1 MSYSDVKQEVQDT
14 FNSTLLLQQVVQ
26 AVDTQGEMTNNLLAI
41 NTALTAIYDWA
52 NANLESE
59 LLNSFLADLK
69 TLFTNYSATL
79 SIIQGTP
86 AYGENYGEAA
96 DKLKFVI
103 SKDGV
108 SAEKVFDKDSI
119 NQEDI

>member
-14 FNSTLLLQQVVQ
+14 FNSTLLLQQAVQ
-26 AVDTQGEMTNNLLAI
+26 AVDTQGEMTNNLLTI
-41 NTALTAIYDWA
+41 NAALTAINDWA
-52 NANLESE
+52 NENLESE
-59 LLNSFLADLK
+59 LLNSFLTDLK
-69 TLFTNYSATL
+69 TLFTNYSTTL
-79 SIIQGTP
+79 SIVQGSP
-86 AYGENYGEAA
+86 PYGEQYGEAA

-103 SKDGV
+103 SKDSV

>member
-1 MSYSDVKQEVQDT
+1 MSYSDVKQEIDLMRGSVNVLD
-14 FNSTLLLQQVVQ
+14 
-26 AVDTQGEMTNNLLAI
+26 NLITDPSMDVNLDNI
-41 NTALTAIYDWA
+41 EQSLNAIYAWA
-52 NANLESE
+52 ESKEQGE
-59 LLNSFLADLK
+59 LLNSFLTDLK
-69 TLFTNYSATL
+69 ALFTNYSATL
-79 SIIQGTP
+79 SIVQGTVY
-86 AYGENYGEAA
+86 YGESYGEAA